1 MDQKYLAFMPIGFL
15 FQSLPQA
22 ELCREHRGHTVSER
36 WNQEQAGGWAS
47 ARQPRLSPP
56 WSSRHKAIGGA
67 GLELS
72 LGHHELTITP
82 ASPRLLC
89 LLGSFQGS
97 FAALGSSD
105 PVLARE
111 LHEQVALKG
120 RWKVDLLPK
129 TQADR
134 AFCPQP
140 CFLPRRRRR
149 HLSGALVAIS

>member
-1 MDQKYLAFMPIGFL
+1 MEPGAGWGLGICKAASTQPPMEQQTQG
-15 FQSLPQA
+15 
-22 ELCREHRGHTVSER
+22 HRRG
-36 WNQEQAGGWAS
+36 
-47 ARQPRLSPP
+47 
-56 WSSRHKAIGGA
+56 

-89 LLGSFQGS
+89 LLGSLQGS

-129 TQADR
+129 TKADR